1 MVVGMLILRMRVI
14 VIMMM
19 TMMMIT
25 TTMIT
30 QDVDPSTSTMSRTAN
45 VTFKF
50 QASFIPKLFFI
61 LLLTSI

>member
-1 MVVGMLILRMRVI
+1 MVGMLVI

-19 TMMMIT
+19 TIVMIT

-50 QASFIPKLFFI
+50 QASFIPKVFFI

>member
-1 MVVGMLILRMRVI
+1 MVVGMLVI

-19 TMMMIT
+19 TMMLIT

-50 QASFIPKLFFI
+50 PASFIPKVFFI

>member
-1 MVVGMLILRMRVI
+1 MVGMLIIRMRVI
-14 VIMMM
+14 VIMM
-19 TMMMIT
+19 IT
-25 TTMIT
+25 TTIIT
-30 QDVDPSTSTMSRTAN
+30 HDVDLSTSTMSRTAN

>member
-1 MVVGMLILRMRVI
+1 MLIIRMRVI

-19 TMMMIT
+19 TMMIIT
-25 TTMIT
+25 TTIIT
-30 QDVDPSTSTMSRTAN
+30 QDVDPSASTMSRTAN

>member
-1 MVVGMLILRMRVI
+1 MVVGMSVI

-30 QDVDPSTSTMSRTAN
+30 KDVDPSMSTMSRTAN

>member
-1 MVVGMLILRMRVI
+1 MLIIRMRVI

-19 TMMMIT
+19 TMTMIT
-25 TTMIT
+25 TTIIT
-30 QDVDPSTSTMSRTAN
+30 HDVDLITSTMSRTAN